1 MEELGKII
9 QQLRTI
15 SGISQEEL
23 SEGICSVSTL
33 SRIEWGTRGAGKLL
47 IDALLQRL
55 GRSTDRFWTIMH
67 IDDYNIMEQRRQ
79 IEEYILC
86 ENYVM
91 AAQELELYQGRK
103 ETCNSLH
110 QQFILKCKA
119 LLAEKE
125 KNDWKKSILLLKEAV
140 KLTMPYTTIENL
152 PTQLLGREEIIL
164 FRMLA
169 EAFCKTKAEER
180 GKQIL
185 EALMQNLSNRQ
196 WEEEEYVKSYPKI
209 VRSYI
214 EVLKKQK
221 KYQTIQK
228 LSREAQQLLEDN
240 GVIFLLAEL
249 MECEQWA
256 INQEVQAQK
265 RKLTSKEK
273 LRCED
278 LKNWIAILHQL
289 WEKYGDIPEKNMIY
303 ATNMQKDIA
312 ISNEIIRKCRKL
324 NKLSQDKLSENICT
338 VENLCR
344 IENGKVTPKEKN
356 YQSLMEKM
364 NQAKER
370 NQYFMKVE
378 EYELHGKIRRIERYI
393 SSFEC
398 EKAALEWEK
407 MRKKIPGDTLEN
419 QQILLRYDTIV
430 KHSTGKITW
439 ETSLSEYEKA
449 LRLTIPEFEQIQISE
464 WPLTR
469 TEVFLLGNMAS
480 GYYSVGKSEKA
491 NEIYQELWKF
501 FKESEVDVRYRI
513 PEFTTT
519 AYNFGLLEALNGNN
533 KRACEI
539 FEIGLKKSLLA
550 GRFHM
555 SARFLYGLG
564 WSIQQ
569 GKEAGREQEAQSYL
583 KQATLLC
590 DILGLKQI
598 KSSILEYYKE
608 QWPAVTNVIWV
619 DS

>member
-1 MEELGKII
+1 
-9 QQLRTI
+9 
-15 SGISQEEL
+15 
-23 SEGICSVSTL
+23 
-33 SRIEWGTRGAGKLL
+33 
-47 IDALLQRL
+47 
-55 GRSTDRFWTIMH
+55 
-67 IDDYNIMEQRRQ
+67 
-79 IEEYILC
+79 
-86 ENYVM
+86 
-91 AAQELELYQGRK
+91 
-103 ETCNSLH
+103 
-110 QQFILKCKA
+110 
-119 LLAEKE
+119 
-125 KNDWKKSILLLKEAV
+125 
-140 KLTMPYTTIENL
+140 
-152 PTQLLGREEIIL
+152 
-164 FRMLA
+164 
-169 EAFCKTKAEER
+169 
-180 GKQIL
+180 
-185 EALMQNLSNRQ
+185 
-196 WEEEEYVKSYPKI
+196 
-209 VRSYI
+209 
-214 EVLKKQK
+214 
-221 KYQTIQK
+221 
-228 LSREAQQLLEDN
+228 
-240 GVIFLLAEL
+240 
-249 MECEQWA
+249 
-256 INQEVQAQK
+256 
-265 RKLTSKEK
+265 
-273 LRCED
+273 
-278 LKNWIAILHQL
+278 
-289 WEKYGDIPEKNMIY
+289 
-303 ATNMQKDIA
+303 
-312 ISNEIIRKCRKL
+312 
-324 NKLSQDKLSENICT
+324 
-338 VENLCR
+338 
-344 IENGKVTPKEKN
+344 
-356 YQSLMEKM
+356 
-364 NQAKER
+364 R

-378 EYELHGKIRRIERYI
+378 EYELHEKIRRIERYI